1 MKAARIEQ
9 QQTKQQ
15 PGEQHW
21 YHNCHPELDVK
32 VLYAAVGVFDVPI
45 QRMVTCGGRY
55 IYGSEWIGTTAAINA
70 DSERGP

>member
-21 YHNCHPELDVK
+21 YYNCHPELDVK
-32 VLYAAVGVFDVPI
+32 VFYAAVSVFDLPT
-45 QRMVTCGGRY
+45 QGMVLSGSWY
-55 IYGSEWIGTTAAINA
+55 I
-70 DSERGP
+70 